1 MAAPR
6 HICVTQT
13 SCTRRARRES
23 RYGLRHLFTAYGLL
37 NSPPPLP
44 RASTVK
50 QLLSAAGH
58 TRPGIQPL
66 SDFQRWGRFL
76 RCAWH
81 INTYRAWFTDPADHA
96 LREALSHRPSIVACV
111 ARPYL
116 HIGWSARRKLDVIR
130 EHYRLVTNRF
140 QLLRFAPQNS
150 IVLADVVVGSRDLSD
165 PTVAPN
171 VCNVAQVRLDQPG
184 WFEHEGEVTISLFD
198 GETRLYSLVF
208 TVGLIDSGA
217 VAYVGALQGLGHPEA
232 RAIYRRMTHRMHGL
246 RPRDLLIAAFLLLC
260 QSLGVKRVLAVSNKA
275 SVSRGRYFGSHR
287 QVMSSYDEA
296 WHENGGVLFNAA
308 DSEEPLAGFFEMNPG
323 VSRRSPESI
332 PARKRAQYRRRYV
345 MLDSLS
351 RQIADLVDIQQRL
364 AHSPVRNQLK
374 LAA

>member
-308 DSEEPLAGFFEMNPG
+308 DSEEPLAGFFEMTPG

-345 MLDSLS
+345 MLDNLS

>member
-1 MAAPR
+1 M
-6 HICVTQT
+6 
-13 SCTRRARRES
+13 
-23 RYGLRHLFTAYGLL
+23 
-37 NSPPPLP
+37 
-44 RASTVK
+44 
-50 QLLSAAGH
+50 
-58 TRPGIQPL
+58 
-66 SDFQRWGRFL
+66 
-76 RCAWH
+76 
-81 INTYRAWFTDPADHA
+81 
-96 LREALSHRPSIVACV
+96 
-111 ARPYL
+111 
-116 HIGWSARRKLDVIR
+116 IR

-296 WHENGGVLFNAA
+296 WHEHGGVLFNAA
-308 DSEEPLAGFFEMNPG
+308 DSEEPLAGFFEMTPG

-332 PARKRAQYRRRYV
+332 PTRKRAQYRRRYV
-345 MLDSLS
+345 MLDNLS